1 MEFFKPG
8 THECLELFHCC
19 FVAKSCLTLATPW
32 TVARQAPLSMGFFQ
46 ARILGNEIIPA
57 YSRRTMTLSILL
69 LPSAVSMSASDPKQS
84 PFSIIFHRTTW
95 VDSCTV
101 SIKQFLGRKIAF
113 ISSEDKEEKNR
124 KRKKIGVQ
132 EQYSRIPGS
141 DKRVFEVSKWG
152 QSVFLGVFLITTLSN
167 SKVRSPNRMC

>member
-1 MEFFKPG
+1 M
-8 THECLELFHCC
+8 
-19 FVAKSCLTLATPW
+19 
-32 TVARQAPLSMGFFQ
+32 
-46 ARILGNEIIPA
+46 
-57 YSRRTMTLSILL
+57 
-69 LPSAVSMSASDPKQS
+69 
-84 PFSIIFHRTTW
+84 
-95 VDSCTV
+95 DSCTV
-101 SIKQFLGRKIAF
+101 SIKQFLGRKSAF